1 MHTLYSG
8 PERML
13 RDITDFIF
21 VEDPPQESDIIFT
34 PGAMT
39 PEHAERAAELYRQ
52 HYAPYVLPS
61 GRFSITLGH
70 PAPLSE
76 RGRALYPGEYR
87 TEWDFLRT
95 VLILNGVPEQS
106 VLREDQATYTWE
118 NARFSRQVTDKMGLN
133 VKKALLCVKPY
144 HARRA
149 LAYYQTAFPEA
160 EIRVCPAKNSPITR
174 DNWHRSI
181 LGHDKVLGE
190 MRRMGDQTRQ
200 QLDLLLDLLPDPK
213 QEEKP

>member
-1 MHTLYSG
+1 MNPLYTG

-13 RDITDFIF
+13 RDITNFIF
-21 VEDPPQESDIIFT
+21 IEDPPQESDIIFI

-61 GRFSITLGH
+61 GRFSITLSH

-76 RGRALYPGEYR
+76 RGRTLYPGEYK

-95 VLILNGVPEQS
+95 VLLLSGVPEQA
-106 VLREDQATYTWE
+106 VLKEDQATYTWE
-118 NARFSRQVTDKMGLN
+118 NARFSRQVTDQMGMC

-149 LAYYQTAFPEA
+149 LLYYQTAFPEA
-160 EIRVCPAKNSPITR
+160 EIRVCPAGNSPITK
-174 DNWHRSI
+174 DNWHHTKPGR
-181 LGHDKVLGE
+181 DKVLGE
-190 MRRMGDQTRQ
+190 VRRMGDQTRL
-200 QLDLLLDLLPDPK
+200 QLELLLQLMQ
-213 QEEKP
+213 QEEEP